1 MFRRVAGLVIGCGL
15 CLSLDLATG
24 FAEDGVQKI
33 VREELQRPIDRRAEL
48 KPLLLKDPDDAVAHW
63 QAGFVQQGEKWQPFE
78 APLSA
83 DQQKQ
88 LDEYRTRRDEAKSG
102 LRGQLSLAT
111 WCRQQ
116 GLKDQARAHYLAALG
131 LAGNDDE
138 RRHIYPRL
146 GYRRLGSQLFSPQEI
161 AEWKQA
167 TEDAEAA
174 RKKWGAKIEKIART
188 FGSPNLKQRAKAR
201 SDLAQITDPMAAS
214 LIEQI
219 LARRD
224 FESADAAITALAAIP
239 AHQSTLV
246 LAQIAIFSEWAKSRE
261 LAIAALQQR
270 KPEDFVPA
278 LIELLGTPIASQFG
292 IVQEPQR
299 GILFYTY
306 AWSQE
311 TNNRIDVRSASALNF
326 LVDDALDGDVIVSP
340 VIDRETVQRR
350 QADVQRAIND
360 EVNAQERIRR
370 KRNELIEEMNGRV
383 AEVLSAIS
391 GQPRTTDAKRW
402 WNWWSIYGDVR
413 RKGAKPVVQVDAFAV
428 VGDPDIGQRT
438 FAPPSLGGPQ
448 PTGTV
453 GTGPRAHG
461 VHSSCFQAGT
471 LVWTEGGAVAIE
483 EIRVGDR
490 VLSQNSETGELA
502 YKPVLQT
509 SVGEP
514 RKLLRVKAGPDSLTC
529 TDGHR
534 FWVPGE
540 AWTKARELRPKDLL
554 HTATGAI
561 PVESVSE
568 GDVAE
573 THNLVVA
580 DFHSYFVGKQA
591 LLVQDLPLPR
601 STNCVVPGF
610 QPEF

>member
-1 MFRRVAGLVIGCGL
+1 MVLRCAGLVIGCGL
-15 CLSLDLATG
+15 LLSLDPVAIR
-24 FAEDGVQKI
+24 ADDGVQKI
-33 VREELQRPIDRRAEL
+33 VREELERPIDRRAEL
-48 KPLLLKDPDDAVAHW
+48 KPLLLKDPEDAMAHW

-78 APLSA
+78 APVDA
-83 DQQKQ
+83 DQQKV
-88 LDEYRTRRDEAKSG
+88 LDDYRARRDEAKSG

-146 GYRRLGSQLFSPQEI
+146 GYRRLGALLLSPQEI
-161 AEWKQA
+161 AEWRQA
-167 TEDAEAA
+167 TEDADAA
-174 RKKWGAKIEKIART
+174 RKKWGSKIEKIART

-219 LARRD
+219 LGRRD
-224 FESADAAITALAAIP
+224 FESADAAVTALAAIP
-239 AHQSTLV
+239 AHQATLV
-246 LAQIAIFSEWAKSRE
+246 LAQMAIFSEWSKARE
-261 LAIAALQQR
+261 LAIAALRQR

-306 AWSQE
+306 AWAQE

-326 LVDDALDGDVIVSP
+326 LVDDALDGDVVVSP
-340 VIDRETVQRR
+340 AIDRETVQRR

-370 KRNELIEEMNGRV
+370 ERNQRIEEMNGRV
-383 AEVLSAIS
+383 AEVLSAVS

-402 WNWWSIYGDVR
+402 WAWWAVYGDVR
-413 RKGAKPVVQVDAFAV
+413 RKGAKPVVEIDQFAII
-428 VGDPDIGQRT
+428 GDPDIGQRT
-438 FAPPSLGGPQ
+438 FAPPPAQ
-448 PTGTV
+448 
-453 GTGPRAHG
+453 GPRPAGTAGTTPPPHGAHG
-461 VHSSCFQAGT
+461 SCFQAGT
-471 LVWTEGGAVAIE
+471 LVWTESGPIAIE
-483 EIRVGDR
+483 RIRVGDR

-509 SVGEP
+509 SLSP
-514 RKLLRVKAGPDSLTC
+514 ARQMIQVKAGIDAINC

-540 AWTKARELRPKDLL
+540 AWTKARELRPKDRL

-568 GDVAE
+568 GALAE

-601 STNCVVPGF
+601 STNSVVPGF